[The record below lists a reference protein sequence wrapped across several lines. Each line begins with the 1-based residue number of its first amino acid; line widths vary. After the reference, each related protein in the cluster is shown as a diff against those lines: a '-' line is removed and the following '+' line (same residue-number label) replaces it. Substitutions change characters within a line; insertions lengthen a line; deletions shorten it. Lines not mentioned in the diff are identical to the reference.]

1 MEKELE
7 KNIEVITK
15 DIKSYIPDNIVEIV
29 ASYAFSL
36 LMALLIFVIGKWAVN
51 KIVKLLGKV
60 LRKVKGMDETLIKFL
75 ENIVYYALMIVVIL
89 TALGK
94 LGVETTSFLAILGA
108 AGLAIGLALKDS
120 LGNFAS
126 GVMIILFKP
135 FKVGDFVTAGGVT
148 GSVSEV
154 GIFNSV
160 FITGDN
166 QKIIVPNSAITSS
179 SITNVNAFDTR
190 RVDLV
195 VGISYDDDIKKV
207 KEILTNILNSNEKV
221 LIEKGITVAVSELA
235 DSSVNF
241 VVRAWV
247 NTPDYWDAK
256 FGLTESIKTTFDKE
270 GITIPYP
277 QQDVYHHNKD

>member
-7 KNIEVITK
+7 KNVELITK
-15 DIKSYIPDNIVEIV
+15 DIKSYIPDNIVEII
-29 ASYAFSL
+29 ASYAFSF
-36 LMALLIFVIGKWAVN
+36 LMALLIFLIGKWITN
-51 KIVKLLGKV
+51 KIVVVLGKV

-135 FKVGDFVTAGGVT
+135 FKVGDLVTAAGVT
-148 GSVSEV
+148 GNVSEV
-154 GIFNSV
+154 GIFSSV
-160 FITGDN
+160 FITADN
-166 QKIIVPNSAITSS
+166 QKIIVPNGAITSGT
-179 SITNVNAFDTR
+179 ITNVNALDTR

-221 LIEKGITVAVSELA
+221 F
-235 DSSVNF
+235 N
-241 VVRAWV
+241 
-247 NTPDYWDAK
+247 
-256 FGLTESIKTTFDKE
+256 
-270 GITIPYP
+270 
-277 QQDVYHHNKD
+277 

>member
-1 MEKELE
+1 MEKNVE
-7 KNIEVITK
+7 NVTSTIS
-15 DIKSYIPDNIVEIV
+15 SYIPENIVEILGG
-29 ASYAFSL
+29 YAFSL
-36 LMALLIFVIGKWAVN
+36 IMALVIFLVGKWLAR
-51 KIVKLLGKV
+51 KITNLLVAV

-75 ENIVYYALMIVVIL
+75 ENIVYYILMIVVIL
-89 TALGK
+89 TALSE

-135 FKVGDFVTAGGVT
+135 FKVGDVVNAAGVT

-160 FITGDN
+160 FITPDN
-166 QKIIVPNSAITSS
+166 QKIIIPNGAITSG
-179 SITNVNAFDTR
+179 SIININAHTTR

-195 VGISYDDDIKKV
+195 VGIGYDDDIKKA
-207 KEILTNILNSNEKV
+207 KEVLNDIVSSNEKV
-221 LIEKGITVAVSELA
+221 LVDRGITVAVSELA

-247 NTPDYWDAK
+247 NTPDYWDVK
-256 FGLTESIKTTFDKE
+256 FGLTESVKLRFDE
-270 GITIPYP
+270 ENISIPYP
-277 QQDVYHHNKD
+277 QQDLHLHKND

>member
-195 VGISYDDDIKKV
+195 VGISYDDDIKKA

-277 QQDVYHHNKD
+277 QQDVYHHN

>member
-1 MEKELE
+1 LEKELE

-15 DIKSYIPDNIVEIV
+15 DITSYIPNNIIEIV
-29 ASYAFSL
+29 SGYTFSL
-36 LMALLIFVIGKWAVN
+36 LMALLVFIIGKWAVN
-51 KIVKLLGKV
+51 KIVSLLGKV

-75 ENIVYYALMIVVIL
+75 ENIVYYALMIVVLL

-135 FKVGDFVTAGGVT
+135 FKVGDLVTAAGVT
-148 GSVSEV
+148 GTITEV
-154 GIFNSV
+154 GIFNSI
-160 FITGDN
+160 FLTGDN
-166 QKIIVPNSAITSS
+166 QKIIVPNGAITSG
-179 SITNVNAFDTR
+179 SITNVNANDTR
-190 RVDLV
+190 RIDLV
-195 VGISYDDDIKKV
+195 IGIGYNDDIKKV
-207 KEILTNILNSNEKV
+207 KDVLNTIITSNEKV

-235 DSSVNF
+235 DYSVNF

-247 NTPDYWDAK
+247 NTPDYWDVK
-256 FGLTESIKTTFDKE
+256 FALTETIKITFDKE
-270 GITIPYP
+270 GISIPYP
-277 QQDVYHHNKD
+277 QQDVHHYNKI